1 MSTAAA
7 TDPEDA
13 PPARSFYERMLDGIE
28 RAGNRVPHPAM
39 IFVGLIVIVIVA
51 SQIMHWAGVSSTTEV
66 AKPPPEQVQERQDGG
81 SQYPSYD
88 IPGEQQPPA
97 SYQIHKETIKAQG
110 LLTGSGVRFI
120 FTSFTKNFQE
130 FVALTLILVVM
141 IGVGLSEEAGLIGA
155 LVRKL
160 VAVSPPATLAFVIV
174 LIGVLSSIASDAG
187 YLVLI
192 PLGAAAFMS
201 IGRHPLAGIA
211 AGFAGVSAGF
221 GVNFL
226 ITPTDAVLTEIGN
239 DAIHLV
245 DPHRSID
252 LTHNLWFGIGSTIML
267 SLLGAFITARIV
279 ERRLGRY
286 DRAAAGTGPADPVE
300 DAPVVAPADEA
311 RGLRFALLGFLAVV
325 VVIALLTAIPG
336 APLRNPETGSV
347 IGDSPFMESLV
358 FMISLVFF
366 VAGYAFGRG
375 AGTIKTST
383 DVINA
388 IVKQWGTLVGLL
400 FLFLLI
406 SQFLAYFNYS
416 NIPALAAAGIGH
428 ALEGVHIPAI
438 WLLILFIGIV
448 TVVNLILSG
457 AIPKWAIFAPIFI
470 PVFLKLNVNP
480 ATVVAAYRIGDSPTN
495 VITPAMAY
503 LPLVV
508 VFCQRYQKD
517 AGLGT
522 VISLML
528 PYAVIFAVVWTL
540 FFVVWYLIGIPFGP
554 GAGVHL

>member
-1 MSTAAA
+1 MATEAAA
-7 TDPEDA
+7 PDA
-13 PPARSFYERMLDGIE
+13 APQHSLYERMLDGIE
-28 RAGNRVPHPAM
+28 RMGNKVPHPAM
-39 IFVGLIVIVIVA
+39 IFVGLIVLVIVA
-51 SQIMHWAGVSSTTEV
+51 SMILYGAGVKATTEV
-66 AKPPPEQVQERQDGG
+66 AKPPAEQVQERQDGG
-81 SQYPSYD
+81 SQTPSYD
-88 IPGEQQPPA
+88 LPGEQQPPGD
-97 SYQIHKETIKAQG
+97 YQIHKETIKAQG
-110 LLTGSGVRFI
+110 LLTGAGVRFI
-120 FTSFTKNFQE
+120 FTSFTKNYQE

-141 IGVGLSEEAGLIGA
+141 IGVGLAEEAGLIAA

-160 VAVSPPATLAFVIV
+160 VAVSPPSTLAFVIV
-174 LIGVLSSIASDAG
+174 LIGVISSIASDAG

-226 ITPTDAVLTEIGN
+226 ITPTDAVLTEITN

-245 DPHRSID
+245 DPHRTIQ
-252 LTHNLWFGIGSTIML
+252 LTHNVYFGIGSTIML
-267 SLLGAFITARIV
+267 ALVGAFVTARIV

-286 DRAAAGTGPADPVE
+286 DPAEAGESEQAAEKPAVSPE
-300 DAPVVAPADEA
+300 AEA
-311 RGLRFALLGFLAVV
+311 RGLRFALWGLLGVV
-325 VVIALLTAIPG
+325 VAIALLTAIPG

-366 VAGYAFGRG
+366 VAGYAYGRG
-375 AGTIKTST
+375 AGTIRTST
-383 DVINA
+383 DVINS

-400 FLFLLI
+400 FLFLLMA
-406 SQFLAYFNYS
+406 QFLAYFNYS
-416 NIPALAAAGIGH
+416 NIPALAAQGIGH
-428 ALEGVHIPAI
+428 ALEQVHIPAI

-448 TVVNLILSG
+448 TVVNIVLSG
-457 AIPKWAIFAPIFI
+457 AIAKWAILAPIFI
-470 PVFLKLNVNP
+470 PVFLTLHVDP
-480 ATVVAAYRIGDSPTN
+480 AVVVAAYRVGDSPTN
-495 VITPAMAY
+495 VITPTMAY

-508 VFCQRYQKD
+508 VFCQRYQKK

-522 VISLML
+522 VVSLML

-540 FFVVWYLIGIPFGP
+540 LFVVWYLIGIPFGP
-554 GAGVHL
+554 GAPVHL

>member
-1 MSTAAA
+1 MATAAEPD
-7 TDPEDA
+7 T
-13 PPARSFYERMLDGIE
+13 PAQRTFYERMLDGIE
-28 RAGNRVPHPAM
+28 RAGNKVPHPAM
-39 IFVGLIVIVIVA
+39 IFVGLIVLVIAA
-51 SQIMHWAGVSSTTEV
+51 SQIMSWAGVKATTEV
-66 AKPPPEQVQERQDGG
+66 AKPPPAQVQERQDGG
-81 SQYPSYD
+81 SQVPSETLPPVQAQ
-88 IPGEQQPPA
+88 PGE
-97 SYQIHKETIKAQG
+97 YQIHKETIKAKG
-110 LLTGSGVRFI
+110 LLTGAGVRFI
-120 FTSFTKNFQE
+120 FTSFTKNYQE

-141 IGVGLSEEAGLIGA
+141 IGVGLAEEAGLIAA

-174 LIGVLSSIASDAG
+174 LIGVISSIASDAG

-226 ITPTDAVLTEIGN
+226 ITPTDAVLTEITN

-245 DPHRSID
+245 DPHRTIQ
-252 LTHNLWFGIGSTIML
+252 LTHNVYFGIGSTI
-267 SLLGAFITARIV
+267 LLALVGAFITARIV
-279 ERRLGRY
+279 ERRLGKY
-286 DRAAAGTGPADPVE
+286 DPAAAGEAGEAADEKPAVSA
-300 DAPVVAPADEA
+300 DAEA
-311 RGLRFALLGFLAVV
+311 RGLRFALLGLLAVV
-325 VVIALLTAIPG
+325 VAIALLTAIPG

-366 VAGYAFGRG
+366 VAGYAFGRA

-383 DVINA
+383 DVINS
-388 IVKQWGTLVGLL
+388 IIKQWGTLVGLL
-400 FLFLLI
+400 FLFLLMA
-406 SQFLAYFNYS
+406 QFLAYFNYS
-416 NIPALAAAGIGH
+416 NIPALAAQGIGH
-428 ALEGVHIPAI
+428 ALEQVHIPAI

-448 TVVNLILSG
+448 TVVNIVLSG
-457 AIPKWAIFAPIFI
+457 SIAKWAILAPIFI
-470 PVFLKLNVNP
+470 PVFLTLHVDP
-480 ATVVAAYRIGDSPTN
+480 AVVVAAYRVGDSPTN
-495 VITPAMAY
+495 VITPTMAY

-508 VFCQRYQKD
+508 VFCQRYKKD

-528 PYAVIFAVVWTL
+528 PYAVIFAVAWTL

-554 GAGVHL
+554 GAPVHL